1 MKISYIISAYNEE
14 KYIEQCV
21 HSIFEQKHVADF
33 EVIVVNNNSKDQTLE
48 IVRTQFPEAKVVT
61 EIRQGMTIAR
71 NRGAKEAIGNIL
83 VFFDAD
89 VIVPPHWEGRMLER
103 FSQNQ
108 KLAGISGPY
117 RFYDLPKRYKFIE
130 FIDFHIL
137 YPFVGEL
144 ILKKILK
151 KGALWNG
158 GNLAV
163 GKEVFNKVGGFSEEI
178 VFYGEDSDLAKKIMR
193 EGEIEFLQSV
203 WVWSSAR
210 RLLKGNPVRE
220 GLRYVAEYAR
230 FFMTNKS
237 REKSYKE
244 VR

>member
-1 MKISYIISAYNEE
+1 MKISYIIPAYNEE

-21 HSIFEQKHVADF
+21 RSVLDQKHVADF
-33 EVIVVNNNSKDQTLE
+33 EVIVVDNNSKDRTAEL
-48 IVRTQFPEAKVVT
+48 VRDKFPEVKLVQ
-61 EIRQGMTIAR
+61 EPKQGMTIAR
-71 NRGAKEAIGNIL
+71 NRGAREATGDII

-89 VIVPPHWEGRMLER
+89 VKVPFHWEERMLER
-103 FSQNQ
+103 FSREPN
-108 KLAGISGPY
+108 LVGISGPY

-151 KGALWNG
+151 RGALWNG

-163 GKEVFNKVGGFSEEI
+163 KRNVFNKVGGFSEEI
-178 VFYGEDSDLAKKIMR
+178 VFYGEDSDLAKKIMK
-193 EGEIEFLQSV
+193 EGNIAFLQGL
-203 WVWSSAR
+203 WVGSSAR
-210 RLLKGNPVRE
+210 RLLKGDPILE
-220 GLRYVAEYAR
+220 GLRYVSQYAW

-237 REKSYKE
+237 RAKSYKE
-244 VR
+244 IR

>member
-1 MKISYIISAYNEE
+1 MKISYVIPAYNEE
-14 KYIEQCV
+14 KYIGQCV
-21 HSIFEQKHVADF
+21 RSILDQSHAADF
-33 EVIVVNNNSKDQTLE
+33 EVIVVDNNSKDRTAE
-48 IVRTQFPEAKVVT
+48 IVRTQFPEARLVR
-61 EIRQGMTIAR
+61 EARQGMTVAR
-71 NRGAKEAIGNIL
+71 NRGAKESTGDFL

-89 VIVPPHWEGRMLER
+89 VVVPLNWEGRMLEH
-103 FSQNQ
+103 FSREL
-108 KLAGISGPY
+108 KLVGLSGPY
-117 RFYDLPKRYKFIE
+117 RFYDLPQKYKFVE
-130 FIDFHIL
+130 FISFRIL
-137 YPFVGEL
+137 QPFVGEFL
-144 ILKKILK
+144 LRKVFK

-163 GKEVFNKVGGFSEEI
+163 KKNIFDRVGGFAEDI
-178 VFYGEDSDLAKKIMR
+178 VFYGEDSDLARKMIK
-193 EGEIEFLQSV
+193 EGDIAFLQSA

>member
-1 MKISYIISAYNEE
+1 MRISYIIPAYNEE

-21 HSIFEQKHVADF
+21 RSVFEQKHIADF

-61 EIRQGMTIAR
+61 ETRQGMTIAR
-71 NRGAKEAIGNIL
+71 NRGAKEATGDML

-89 VIVPPHWEGRMLER
+89 VVVPPHWEGRMLER

-108 KLAGISGPY
+108 KLVGISGPY
-117 RFYDLPKRYKFIE
+117 RFYDLPRRYKFIE

-163 GKEVFNKVGGFSEEI
+163 RREAFNEVGGFSEEI
-178 VFYGEDSDLAKKIMR
+178 VFYGEDSDLARKMIK
-193 EGEIEFLQSV
+193 EGDIAFLQSV

-220 GLRYVAEYAR
+220 GLRYVAEYAW

>member
-103 FSQNQ
+103 FSRSE
-108 KLAGISGPY
+108 KLVGVSGPY
-117 RFYDLPKRYKFIE
+117 RFYDLPQKYKFVE
-130 FIDFHIL
+130 FISFRIL
-137 YPFVGEL
+137 QPFVGEFL
-144 ILKKILK
+144 LRKVFK

-163 GKEVFNKVGGFSEEI
+163 KKDIFDRVGGFAEEI
-178 VFYGEDSDLAKKIMR
+178 VFYGEDSDLARKMIK
-193 EGEIEFLQSV
+193 EGDITFLQSL

-220 GLRYVAEYAR
+220 GLRYIAEYAR

>member
-1 MKISYIISAYNEE
+1 MKISYIIPAYNEE
-14 KYIEQCV
+14 KYIGQCV
-21 HSIFEQKHVADF
+21 RSVLNQSHVADF
-33 EVIVVNNNSKDQTLE
+33 EVIVVDNNSKDRTSQ
-48 IVRTQFPEAKVVT
+48 IVREQFPSVVLIQ
-61 EIRQGMTIAR
+61 EIKQGMTVAR
-71 NRGAKEAIGNIL
+71 NRGAREATGDIL

-89 VIVPPHWEGRMLER
+89 VKVPLSWEGRMLER
-103 FSQNQ
+103 FSQRKN
-108 KLAGISGPY
+108 LVGVSGPY

-130 FIDFHIL
+130 FIDFHVL

-151 KGALWNG
+151 RGALWNG

-163 GKEVFNKVGGFSEEI
+163 KKEAFDKVGGFSEAI

-193 EGEIEFLQSV
+193 EGEISFLQSL

-210 RLLKGNPVRE
+210 RLLKGDPIKE
-220 GLRYVAEYAR
+220 GLRYVSQYAW
-230 FFMTNKS
+230 FLATNKS
-237 REKSYKE
+237 RAKSYEE